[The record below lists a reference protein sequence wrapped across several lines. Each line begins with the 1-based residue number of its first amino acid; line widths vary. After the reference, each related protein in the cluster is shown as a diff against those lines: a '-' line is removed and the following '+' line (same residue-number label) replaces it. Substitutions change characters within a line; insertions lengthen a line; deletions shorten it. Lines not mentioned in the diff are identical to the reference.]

1 MSSQPESVAF
11 GVIGLGRVGSAVAR
25 ALFEAGHPALG
36 VCARSQAAK
45 DRAEVILPGLP
56 LLEPAQIAEQAGLV
70 WLTVPDDAIESVA
83 AELAGYWRPGQVVV
97 HTSGAKGVAALA
109 KASANGAIALAIHP
123 VMTFTG
129 TSLDVAAMRQAP
141 FAITTPP
148 GLEPLAMALVQELGS
163 HGFYV
168 SEADR
173 PLYHTALA
181 HLSNHLV
188 TLVDQVRSLIQ
199 TVTSEDPA
207 PILEPLAKASL
218 QGALSNGLV
227 ALTGPVSR
235 GDIATLKL
243 HREALVSFAASRGA
257 LVDAAMALDP
267 SGAAALDLVNTYLEL
282 AKTTARAAERAGRI
296 DQQVA
301 QAIQNALDES
311 ASRH

>member
-1 MSSQPESVAF
+1 MSSQPEPVAF
-11 GVIGLGRVGSAVAR
+11 GVIGLGRVGGAVAR

-36 VCARSQAAK
+36 VSARSQAAK
-45 DRAEVILPGLP
+45 DRADVRLPGLP
-56 LLEPAQIAEQAGLV
+56 VLEPAQIAEQAGLV
-70 WLTVPDDAIESVA
+70 WLTVPDDAIEAVTE
-83 AELAGYWRPGQVVV
+83 ELAGYWRPGQIVV
-97 HTSGAKGVAALA
+97 HTSGAKGVAALD
-109 KASANGAIALAIHP
+109 KASANGAIGLAIHP

-141 FAITTPP
+141 FAVTTPP
-148 GLEPLAMALVQELGS
+148 GFEPIAMALVQELGG

-199 TVTSEDPA
+199 AATSEDPA
-207 PILEPLAKASL
+207 LILEPLAKASL
-218 QGALSNGLV
+218 HGALSNGIV
-227 ALTGPVSR
+227 ALTGPISR
-235 GDIATLKL
+235 GDLATVRL
-243 HREALVSFAASRGA
+243 HREALVRFAASRGA
-257 LVDAAMALDP
+257 LVDGAMALDP

-296 DQQVA
+296 EHQVA
-301 QAIQNALDES
+301 QAIEAALTKS
-311 ASRH
+311 TKP